1 MASLDDML
9 TTAKNIVTAINGVSQ
24 TYLNVN
30 GSRISTTITA
40 ATLLKTGSGRVA
52 MVSIIVGGSGSG
64 TIYDTNNATLTN
76 NPIFTIPDTPGII
89 FINLPVVN
97 GIVVVPGAGQT
108 VSVSYS

>member
-30 GSRISTTITA
+30 GSRISANITA

-52 MVSIIVGGSGSG
+52 MVSIIVGGPFFMAHPEQAADVGA
-64 TIYDTNNATLTN
+64 DL
-76 NPIFTIPDTPGII
+76 
-89 FINLPVVN
+89 VVN
-97 GIVVVPGAGQT
+97 DASLAPELVQRHIAGASPTQQ
-108 VSVSYS
+108 SCAFNH